1 MFIRAAQQFAEK
13 LAFATSAAEALTKTK
28 GFIAALKRCAT
39 QNRVF
44 QQTGEGAVSK
54 LFLR

>member
-28 GFIAALKRCAT
+28 GLSQRLSAAPPKIESFSKPA
-39 QNRVF
+39 RVLYPNYF
-44 QQTGEGAVSK
+44 
-54 LFLR
+54 